1 MMGLILKDLL
11 TISRHRI
18 YFIMIIG
25 FALIPDSFLSN
36 FVIIFAAMLPITAI
50 AYDERSKWT
59 ELQSMMPYSDKEV
72 IYSKYILGYSIIAAV
87 TVLSY
92 ILHLILSLFIVE
104 YKALIDP
111 SIIILILGVALIIS
125 AINMPIMFKFGVE
138 KGRFAFIGLMALTT
152 MLGTNISILDVTIF
166 ENTHIEFIIIGIAI
180 IINILSIMISSK
192 INLKL
197 GGN

>member
-111 SIIILILGVALIIS
+111 SIIMLILGVALIIS

>member
-1 MMGLILKDLL
+1 MGLILKDLL

-111 SIIILILGVALIIS
+111 SIIMLILGVALIIS

>member
-36 FVIIFAAMLPITAI
+36 FVIIFGAMLPITAI
-50 AYDERSKWT
+50 AYDERSKWN

-72 IYSKYILGYSIIAAV
+72 IYSKYILGYFIIAAV

-92 ILHLILSLFIVE
+92 ILHLVLSLFIVE
-104 YKALIDP
+104 YKALIDS
-111 SIIILILGVALIIS
+111 SIIILILGLALIIS

-152 MLGTNISILDVTIF
+152 MLGTNISILDVKIF
-166 ENTHIEFIIIGIAI
+166 ENSHIEFVIIGIAI
-180 IINILSIMISSK
+180 IINVLSIMISSK